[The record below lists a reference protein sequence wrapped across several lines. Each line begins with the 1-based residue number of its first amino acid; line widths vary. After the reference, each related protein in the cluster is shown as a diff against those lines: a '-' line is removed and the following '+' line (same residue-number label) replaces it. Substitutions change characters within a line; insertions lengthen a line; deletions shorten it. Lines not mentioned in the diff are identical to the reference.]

1 MANKNLTPAQLK
13 EVLGL
18 LKQIK
23 KGYESLDQTLPDPFA
38 NINASNVEK
47 AVKDLGGAKT
57 VLKEWTIELDKVED
71 QLDTVGKNAK
81 GLFSTFTNILSEV
94 KNNNE
99 QLNVGKKSIATFQ
112 SIAEKLRD
120 DQQGI
125 TELGY
130 KDLQNLKAKGEKAK
144 ANLASSVK
152 ELENQLQG
160 NKLNEAQIRAA
171 ETLVAENKKEAT
183 AIEDVLEKTQKRLDQ
198 EKKIQKTLGVTGSLF
213 KGIESTLSK
222 IGVDSQDITQMNQDM
237 REAAESGNKF
247 SAFGAGVKGAFRGI
261 GNALKDPLIQLGLIN
276 NLFKMVLKYAYEFDD
291 AVNSIQKT
299 LAINANQAL
308 NLANNFKDVSNN
320 LKDGYIN
327 YLDLINANNELNNA
341 MGTSVQLSSKQL
353 KDSIDLKDKLGL
365 EVDERES
372 ILGLSIRTGK
382 TQEQIFD
389 SISAQGKGILNNRKV
404 LSEVLKTSGQLR
416 ILYKDNPDLLGKAVI
431 QAQRLGMTLEQTKN
445 ISRGLL
451 NFEESI
457 SAELEAELLTGQDL
471 NLERARALA
480 LTGDTAGA
488 AAELMKNLGPNGLQR
503 FQKMNVIQQESYA
516 KALGMSVDELSDSLI
531 KQKQLNH
538 LNSADQQKLK
548 EKVQELRNAGR
559 EEEAIALEKAAREGK
574 SLRDSEKSAKLSELN
589 RKQSE
594 ITARNMENLKR
605 EFTSLLQG
613 PVLSI
618 MKFAN
623 QIMSNPV
630 LKSLAAGVG
639 VLAGIA
645 GTIAL
650 GKTIIGTIGSVFGK
664 GNKDKPTGSEKEPFW
679 VKMKGFMG
687 MMGGKDGGGDEGG
700 SKGEDLIDELLGGD
714 EGKKGKNKGKGI
726 TGRLF
731 SKGGRDVLKRAGKG
745 SLIKGIGK
753 SLLSP
758 KNLVKGAGGLA
769 SIAGGFALDYAEEA
783 QMQKSQQLKE
793 QAQAAKTVKEK
804 EELLKR
810 AQKTKRVGQAAG
822 VGSAALTGAG
832 IGATI
837 GSVIPGLGTVVGGGI
852 GAGVGALGALLSNYF
867 DDSEEAQD
875 FILRPGQ
882 KPLKFRKD
890 DIVMG
895 GTKLESGRTS
905 STNNDALL
913 KEFQEMKQILTA
925 ILNKEGTITL
935 NGTKMGTAMAVGSY
949 KIQ

>member
-1 MANKNLTPAQLK
+1 MADKNLTPAQLK

-23 KGYESLDQTLPDPFA
+23 KGYESLDKPLPDPFVNVNA
-38 NINASNVEK
+38 GNIEK
-47 AVKDLGGAKT
+47 TVKDLGGAEK
-57 VLKEWTIELDKVED
+57 VLKNWTLELDKID
-71 QLDTVGKNAK
+71 NDLDLIGKNAK

-99 QLNVGKKSIATFQ
+99 QLNVGKKSIAAFQ
-112 SIAEKLRD
+112 SIAEKLRN

-152 ELENQLQG
+152 ALELQRHNKELNDVQLAAAQALIEEN
-160 NKLNEAQIRAA
+160 E
-171 ETLVAENKKEAT
+171 KEAI
-183 AIEDVLEKTQKRLDQ
+183 AIQDVLNLTEQRLQREKQ
-198 EKKIQKTLGVTGSLF
+198 IQKTLGITGSLF
-213 KGIESTLSK
+213 KGIEGTLSK
-222 IGVDSQDITQMNQDM
+222 IGVDSQDIAKMNQDM

-247 SAFGAGVKGAFRGI
+247 AAFGAGVKGAFRGI
-261 GNALKDPLIQLGLIN
+261 GNSLKDPLIQLGLISS
-276 NLFKMVLKYAYEFDD
+276 LFKMVLKYAYEFDD

-308 NLANNFKDVSNN
+308 DLANNFKAVADN

-341 MGTSVQLSSKQL
+341 MGTSVQLSDKQL

-365 EVDERES
+365 EIDERES

-389 SISAQGKGILNNRKV
+389 SISAQGKGVLNNRKV
-404 LSEVLKTSGQLR
+404 LAEVLKTSGQLR
-416 ILYKDNPDLLGKAVI
+416 VLYKDNPDLLGKAVI

-445 ISRGLL
+445 ISKGLL
-451 NFEESI
+451 NFEDSI

-516 KALGMSVDELSDSLI
+516 RALGMSVDELSDSLV

-538 LNSADQQKLK
+538 LNAADQQKLR
-548 EKVQELRNAGR
+548 EKVQELKNAGQ
-559 EEEAIALEKAAREGK
+559 EEQAAALEKAAREGK
-574 SLRDSEKSAKLSELN
+574 SLQQAEKSAKLSEVN
-589 RKQSE
+589 RAQSE

-613 PVLSI
+613 PVLTI
-618 MKFAN
+618 MKFVN
-623 QIMSNPV
+623 QIMSSPI
-630 LKSLAAGVG
+630 LKSLAAGAGLV
-639 VLAGIA
+639 AGIA

-650 GKTIIGTIGSVFGK
+650 GKMIINTIGSIFGK
-664 GNKDKPTGSEKEPFW
+664 GNKDKPTGSEKEPYY
-679 VKMKGFMG
+679 VKIKGMT
-687 MMGGKDGGGDEGG
+687 GGK
-700 SKGEDLIDELLGGD
+700 GEVGELLEDAAGA
-714 EGKKGKNKGKGI
+714 GKKGGSAGFLKQLKTLVKNPKVLGRALKMQGGGSLLKG
-726 TGRLF
+726 LL
-731 SKGGRDVLKRAGKG
+731 KGGGKA
-745 SLIKGIGK
+745 LA
-753 SLLSP
+753 
-758 KNLVKGAGGLA
+758 KGAGGLA
-769 SIAGGFALDYAEEA
+769 SLAGGFALDYAEQDQLEKA
-783 QMQKSQQLKE
+783 QKLKE
-793 QAQAAKTVKEK
+793 QAQIAKTAKEK

-810 AQKTKRVGQAAG
+810 AKKTKTMGQAAG

-832 IGATI
+832 IGATV
-837 GSVIPGLGTVVGGGI
+837 GSAFFGI
-852 GAGVGALGALLSNYF
+852 GAVPGAVIGGAIGGAGALLSNYF
-867 DDSEEAQD
+867 GDSEEAQD

-890 DIVMG
+890 DVVIG
-895 GTKLESGRTS
+895 GTNIEGNRS
-905 STNNDALL
+905 SNTDNGALL